1 MAVLPPDFTVIADFR
16 AVNVYPAPAFV
27 LIGKFDPLP
36 QPFYPK
42 AVVMPGRVAPA
53 ADVVVN
59 RRQVRIKQRCQRR
72 IGVFSNDGAVRY
84 VLSPDQNPVVAVPL
98 QPVTKCSDV
107 NGVADQIKTV
117 RSSAVFIDNLIAG
130 RRTPFRTVV
139 MNYQA
144 EISAARVYQN
154 FVRKPFRQTAAD
166 AEGSLTG

>member
-1 MAVLPPDFTVIADFR
+1 
-16 AVNVYPAPAFV
+16 
-27 LIGKFDPLP
+27 
-36 QPFYPK
+36 
-42 AVVMPGRVAPA
+42 MPGRVAPA

-59 RRQVRIKQRCQRR
+59 RRQVRIKQRRQRR
-72 IGVFSNDGAVRY
+72 IGVFGNDGAVRY

-139 MNYQA
+139 MNCLLYT
-144 EISAARVYQN
+144 SD
-154 FVRKPFRQTAAD
+154 AAD
-166 AEGSLTG
+166 E